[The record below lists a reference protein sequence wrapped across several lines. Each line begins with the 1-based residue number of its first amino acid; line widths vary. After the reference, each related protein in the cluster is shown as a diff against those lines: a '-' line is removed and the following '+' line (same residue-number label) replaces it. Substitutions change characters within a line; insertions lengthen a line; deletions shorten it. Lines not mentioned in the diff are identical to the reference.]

1 MQADTRQMT
10 KREKLPDIVV
20 ANQHFRFTGVSAT
33 VEALVPHMQEQRAIA
48 LLDLGGL
55 DLPQTWTFRDILRQ
69 GWSRPEQGKTRIW
82 HARRDVEML
91 TGLFLK
97 WVLWQP
103 WKVVFTS
110 AAPKRHGAFLRWLI
124 NRMDA
129 IIVTSQRSAEFL
141 DWYSVIISH
150 GVDTDIF
157 VPPADKLEA
166 NETGG
171 LPGKYAI
178 GSFGRIRPSKGSDLF
193 VEAMIELLPRYP
205 EFSAFLTGLST
216 PAEQEFRADLERKI
230 AEAGLGERIVFLGDL
245 SGEEIRNW
253 YRRCTICVAASR
265 REGFGLTPME
275 AMASGAVAV
284 CSGAGFWPELIRPGQ
299 NGALFETGNRA
310 SLVAALEPFMAEPL
324 QTQALGEKARRY
336 VVRHHSIRGE
346 ADQILDLY
354 AALQNGDV
362 PRTVSGKD

>member
-1 MQADTRQMT
+1 MAERV
-10 KREKLPDIVV
+10 KLPDIVV

-33 VEALVPHMQEQRAIA
+33 VAALVPHMQEQRPIA

-55 DLPQTWTFRDILRQ
+55 DLADTWTFWDIVRQ
-69 GWSRPEQGKTRIW
+69 GWSKPQRGSHRIW

-97 WVLWQP
+97 WGLWQP
-103 WKVVFTS
+103 WKLVFTS

-129 IIVTSQRSAEFL
+129 IIATSRRSAGFL
-141 DWYSVIISH
+141 DWYSVVINH
-150 GVDTDIF
+150 GVDTDVY

-166 NETGG
+166 SRDTC
-171 LPGKYAI
+171 LPGKYCV

-193 VEAMIELLPRYP
+193 VGAMIDLLPRHP
-205 EFSAFLTGLST
+205 DFSAFLTGLSR
-216 PAEQEFRADLERKI
+216 PDEQGFRDELERKI

-245 SGEEIRNW
+245 PGEEIRRW
-253 YRRCTICVAASR
+253 YQRCTICVAASR
-265 REGFGLTPME
+265 REGFGLTPLE

-284 CSGAGFWPELIRPGQ
+284 CSGAGFWPELVKPGL
-299 NGALFETGNRA
+299 NGDLFETGDLA
-310 SLVAALEPFMAEPL
+310 SLIEKLEPFMEDPGK
-324 QTQALGEKARRY
+324 TIVLGEKARAQI
-336 VVRHHSIRGE
+336 VRNHSIRGE

-354 AALQNGDV
+354 AAMQSGDV
-362 PRTVSGKD
+362 PRFVVDRD